1 MYSGCKVE
9 SHVSHQNG
17 LAELTIHDYILC
29 FFEVEMFIN
38 SLWINIPF
46 LLTVGGGCKLFA

>member
-17 LAELTIHDYILC
+17 LAELTIHEYILC